1 MPFNNMTAF
10 SSQLFELLKSY
21 VLENSHLTRI
31 QASDCKILSAR
42 ISDKTN
48 HTVSETTLKRI
59 YGFALSKFKPSLF
72 TIDVLSNYCG
82 YNGWDD
88 FCKKQD
94 RQLTSS
100 KHKNVD
106 WDSLS
111 QKASKITNFTL
122 QALKNKSGVPFNQSI
137 KRHFLDKHFDEFLKG
152 DYSATVLLAPPSYGK
167 TIALCHWIDE
177 RIAANITTGSNDII
191 LFFSSNALM
200 NVLIS
205 GKDFNDW
212 LLALLG
218 YTLEEDIISLLDNT
232 KHKEGNFY
240 LIIDGLDEHMFKNN
254 WFQLLLDQLMDIFAF
269 YQPYKW
275 FKMVLTMRSANWIN
289 NRHVLNPE
297 HPKWFIGSITD
308 QQTSSNIPLF
318 NPQEIKELCLNINP
332 EMQTV
337 IPVDVAN
344 SFNHPLYF
352 QFYYKQHKDNFSLNN
367 VDHTSIYDLIS
378 NFILSKIYQGHY
390 AADKT
395 LLLKGFIEQMDF
407 KKREYEVDKL
417 KVNNLFSQYNQAYKE
432 LLGIGFLKEINTSS
446 DAQFNTYVQFGNNNF
461 LELAIANKLLYD
473 NNNVFDGSLIKVIN
487 QLFANNDLKVAIIKW
502 SLMHAIKNGQQ
513 ENFPALSKADL
524 NPRERSDLVV
534 FLGDLLGKAYLTQS
548 STGTVNNYFRQ
559 DCSDGLFY
567 YFFGLELLTPDY
579 KKALQSLLKFEL
591 SNYKKIL
598 TYSALAIISV
608 LQLDIASLEG
618 YLLKLNV
625 FSHED
630 YQEFTISPLESLTTI
645 YYFFKY
651 GIIKKDFFIS
661 ITRFYFNPPKQT
673 GNLNYG
679 QGNDLVY
686 LLAGYTLLICQKP
699 RKMLRFINALQKV
712 HLKDSAETAGYS
724 FFLKILMA
732 DSHFLL
738 GKVKEFKSIHD
749 HISELFK
756 TKENTFTPYMKL
768 AFYSLKIKKAILNS
782 EYQSIPGYF
791 KYLNQATERSGNK
804 FSKAFTV
811 NLLIT
816 NPAVVSQDEVFYKQ
830 LEHNNARALRE
841 SGLSPEIFT
850 NHDLSH

>member
-1 MPFNNMTAF
+1 MTAF

-31 QASDCKILSAR
+31 QASDCKTLSAQ
-42 ISDKTN
+42 ISNKTS

-94 RQLTSS
+94 KQHTNSN
-100 KHKNVD
+100 HKNAD

-111 QKASKITNFTL
+111 QKAAKITNFTL
-122 QALKNKSGVPFNQSI
+122 QALKNKSGIPFNQSI
-137 KRHFLDKHFDEFLKG
+137 KRSFLEKHFDEFLKG
-152 DYSATVLLAPPSYGK
+152 DYAATVLLAPPSYGK
-167 TIALCHWIDE
+167 TIALCHWVDE
-177 RIAANITTGSNDII
+177 RQALNITSGSNDII

-218 YTLEEDIISLLDNT
+218 YTLEEDIISLLDEN
-232 KHKEGNFY
+232 KRKEGNFY

-254 WFQLLLDQLMDIFAF
+254 WFQLLLDQLMDIFSF
-269 YQPYKW
+269 YQAHKW

-289 NRHVLNPE
+289 NRHVLDPD
-297 HPKWFIGSITD
+297 HPKWFIGTIID
-308 QQTSSNIPLF
+308 PQLNSNVPLF
-318 NPQEIKELCLNINP
+318 NLQEIKELCLNINP
-332 EMQTV
+332 EMQTL
-337 IPVDVAN
+337 IPAEVAS

-367 VDHTSIYDLIS
+367 IDHTSIYDLIS
-378 NFILSKIYQGHY
+378 NFIFNKIYLGHH

-395 LLLKGFIEQMDF
+395 LLLKGLIENMDF
-407 KKREYEVDKL
+407 KRREYDVDKL
-417 KVNNLFSQYNQAYKE
+417 RVNDLFSQYNQAYKD
-432 LLGIGFLKEINTSS
+432 LLSIGFLKETNTSN

-473 NNNVFDGSLIKVIN
+473 NNNTFDGNLIKAIN
-487 QLFANNDLKVAIIKW
+487 LLFSNNELKVPIIKW
-502 SLMHAIKNGQQ
+502 CVMHAMKNGQQ
-513 ENFPALSKADL
+513 ENFSALSKADL

-534 FLGDLLGKAYLTQS
+534 FLGDMLNKAHLVQNN
-548 STGTVNNYFRQ
+548 TGAMANYFKQ

-567 YFFGLELLTPDY
+567 YFLGLELITPDY
-579 KKALQSLLKFEL
+579 KKTLQSLLKFEL

-598 TYSALAIISV
+598 TNSALAIIAV
-608 LQLDIASLEG
+608 LQLDLSSLEA
-618 YLLKLNV
+618 YLIKLNA

-630 YQEFTISPLESLTTI
+630 YQEFTISPLECLNTI
-645 YYFFKY
+645 YYFFRY
-651 GIIKKDFFIS
+651 GIIKKDFFVT

-673 GNLNYG
+673 GNLRYS

-699 RKMLRFINALQKV
+699 RKMLRYINALQKV
-712 HLKDSAETAGYS
+712 HFKDSMEATGYN
-724 FFLKILMA
+724 FFLKILLA
-732 DSHFLL
+732 DSYFLL
-738 GKVKEFKSIHD
+738 GRVKELKTIHD

-756 TKENTFTPYMKL
+756 TKENSFTPYMKL
-768 AFYSLKIKKAILNS
+768 AFYSLKIKKAILNN
-782 EYQSIPGYF
+782 EYNSIPGYF
-791 KYLNQATERSGNK
+791 KYLNQATEKSGNK
-804 FSKAFTV
+804 FAKVFTI
-811 NLLIT
+811 NLLI
-816 NPAVVSQDEVFYKQ
+816 NSPAIVNQDEAFYKQ
-830 LEHNNARALRE
+830 LAYSNSRALRE
-841 SGLSPEIFT
+841 CGLSPEIFS
-850 NHDLSH
+850 NHDFSN

>member
-1 MPFNNMTAF
+1 MTAF

-21 VLENSHLTRI
+21 VLEISHLNRI

-94 RQLTSS
+94 KQHTNN
-100 KHKNVD
+100 KHKNAD

-111 QKASKITNFTL
+111 QKAAKITNFTL
-122 QALKNKSGVPFNQSI
+122 QALKNKSGIPFNQSI
-137 KRHFLDKHFDEFLKG
+137 KRNFLEKHFDDFLKG
-152 DYSATVLLAPPSYGK
+152 DYAATVLVAPPSYGK

-177 RIAANITTGSNDII
+177 QQALNITSGSNDII

-218 YTLEEDIISLLDNT
+218 YTTEEDILSLLDSS
-232 KHKEGNFY
+232 KPKEGNFY
-240 LIIDGLDEHMFKNN
+240 LVIDGLDEHMFKNN
-254 WFQLLLDQLMDIFAF
+254 WFQLLLDQLMDIFSF
-269 YQPYKW
+269 YQSNKW

-289 NRHVLNPE
+289 NRYVLDHD
-297 HPKWFIGSITD
+297 HPKWFTGAITD
-308 QQTSSNIPLF
+308 QQLYSNVPLF
-318 NPQEIKELCLNINP
+318 NLQEIKDLCLNINP
-332 EMQTV
+332 EVLTP

-352 QFYYKQHKDNFSLNN
+352 QFYYKQYKDNFSLSN

-378 NFILSKIYQGHY
+378 NFIFNKIYMGHH

-395 LLLKGFIEQMDF
+395 LLLKGLIENMDF
-407 KKREYEVDKL
+407 KKREYDVAKL
-417 KVNNLFSQYNQAYKE
+417 KVNDLFSQYNQAYKE
-432 LLGIGFLKEINTSS
+432 LLSIGFLKETNTSN
-446 DAQFNTYVQFGNNNF
+446 DAQFNTHVQFGNNNF
-461 LELAIANKLLYD
+461 LELAIAQKLLYD
-473 NNNVFDGSLIKVIN
+473 NNNIFDENLVKALN
-487 QLFANNDLKVAIIKW
+487 LLFSNNELKVAVMKW
-502 SLMHAIKNGQQ
+502 CVMHAMKNGQQ
-513 ENFPALSKADL
+513 ENFSALSGVDL
-524 NPRERSDLVV
+524 NPREKSDLIV
-534 FLGDLLGKAYLTQS
+534 FLGDLLHKAYSGQS
-548 STGTVNNYFRQ
+548 SAGAMTNYFKQ
-559 DCSDGLFY
+559 DCNDGLFY
-567 YFFGLELLTPDY
+567 YFLGLELITTDY

-598 TYSALAIISV
+598 TYSTLAIISV
-608 LQLDIASLEG
+608 LQLDLPSLEA
-618 YLLKLNV
+618 YLVKLSA

-630 YQEFTISPLESLTTI
+630 YQEFTISPLECLNTV

-651 GIIKKDFFIS
+651 GIIKKDFFVT

-673 GNLNYG
+673 GSQPYS
-679 QGNDLVY
+679 QRNDLTY
-686 LLAGYTLLICQKP
+686 LLAGFTLVICQKP
-699 RKMLRFINALQKV
+699 RKMIRYINALQKIHSTEAV
-712 HLKDSAETAGYS
+712 GYN

-732 DSHFLL
+732 DSYFLL
-738 GKVKEFKSIHD
+738 GRVKEFKAIND

-756 TKENTFTPYMKL
+756 TKESLFTPYMKQ
-768 AFYSLKIKKAILNS
+768 AFYSLKIKKAILNN
-782 EYQSIPGYF
+782 EYNTIPGYF
-791 KYLNQATERSGNK
+791 KYLNQATEKSGNK
-804 FSKAFTV
+804 FSKIFTI
-811 NLLIT
+811 NLLIN
-816 NPAVVSQDEVFYKQ
+816 NPAIVNQDEAFYKQ
-830 LEHNNARALRE
+830 LAYNNSKALRE
-841 SGLSPEIFT
+841 CGLSPEIFS
-850 NHDLSH
+850 NHDFSN